1 MSTQALL
8 LLCLVVLLKAFW
20 GASSP
25 APDGKRFNK
34 IFFSI
39 LHIFL
44 FKPYNKSN
52 ANGDSLPSIY
62 VQEHS
67 FNLSLL
73 LSIFSI
79 NFVGEHI
86 YHRFLTTAPFSCDIS
101 LIFHSRK

>member
-20 GASSP
+20 GTSSP

-39 LHIFL
+39 FLFFL

-52 ANGDSLPSIY
+52 ANSDSLPFSY

-67 FNLSLL
+67 FNLSSL
-73 LSIFSI
+73 LSIFQ
-79 NFVGEHI
+79 
-86 YHRFLTTAPFSCDIS
+86 
-101 LIFHSRK
+101 LILSVNMFTIDF